1 MARASSVGDRRRI
14 YERRRRFRL
23 CSRKG
28 PRQVFL
34 DQPHSL
40 KSREG
45 EFLWIGMLEPD
56 AAELR
61 TLQDHST

>member
-1 MARASSVGDRRRI
+1 MSVVAAFAYAAGKR
-14 YERRRRFRL
+14 
-23 CSRKG
+23 

-34 DQPHSL
+34 DQPDSL

-45 EFLWIGMLEPD
+45 EFLWIGLLEPD